1 MPRAGA
7 GRGLGS
13 ARIAGI
19 ARAGRS
25 RSGRVQAGASLAFR
39 ARTARAAAG
48 LAAVALS
55 CAACTAT
62 GNAGGQSSP
71 TPRPITAIV
80 QLGDSFSSGNGAG
93 TYEEDTCRRSP
104 DNYSAPLARELGA
117 SYTNASCSGART
129 SDIAEQ
135 VSAVTPAT
143 SVVFLTAGG
152 NDANFAQIVSS
163 CFVLRT
169 PMSCE
174 EAMNTATAALPAIE
188 TATLEI
194 LRSIDAASHG
204 QATAILVGYPRLF
217 AEHSY
222 LIPPVV
228 ESYDAGAAL
237 TQLQGAADAMQERVI
252 TQMRKETGSERF
264 LFASTRALFAGHE
277 PHAQAFRGSG
287 DSDDSEEAWL
297 VSPFT
302 STDIRAWMHPTAR
315 GYREIHAY
323 LRELLTQAGFAIHTI
338 PESTPRP

>member
-1 MPRAGA
+1 M
-7 GRGLGS
+7 L
-13 ARIAGI
+13 
-19 ARAGRS
+19 
-25 RSGRVQAGASLAFR
+25 RVG
-39 ARTARAAAG
+39 ARAAG
-48 LAAVALS
+48 VLAAVALS
-55 CAACTAT
+55 CAACTPT
-62 GNAGGQSSP
+62 GNAGAPPSP

-135 VSAVTPAT
+135 VSAVTPDT

-152 NDANFAQIVSS
+152 NNANFARIISS

-169 PMSCE
+169 PNSCE
-174 EAMNTATAALPAIE
+174 EAMNAATAALPAIE
-188 TATLEI
+188 ESTLEI
-194 LRSIDAASHG
+194 LRAIDTASHG

-222 LIPPVV
+222 RIPPVV

-237 TQLQGAADAMQERVI
+237 AQLQDAADAMQERV
-252 TQMRKETGSERF
+252 TAQMRKETGSKRF
-264 LFASTRALFAGHE
+264 LFASTHALFAGHE
-277 PHAQAFRGSG
+277 PRAQAFR
-287 DSDDSEEAWL
+287 DNEEAWL
-297 VSPFT
+297 VSPF
-302 STDIRAWMHPTAR
+302 SSSDVQAWMHPTAR

-323 LRELLTQAGFAIHTI
+323 LRELLPGAGFAIPAT
-338 PESTPRP
+338 PESIPATP

>member
-1 MPRAGA
+1 MPRVGA
-7 GRGLGS
+7 VRRGLGS
-13 ARIAGI
+13 ART

-25 RSGRVQAGASLAFR
+25 RSGRVQAGTSLAFR

-55 CAACTAT
+55 CAACTPT
-62 GNAGGQSSP
+62 GKAGGPPSP
-71 TPRPITAIV
+71 TPRPITTIV

-117 SYTNASCSGART
+117 SYTDASCSGART

-152 NDANFAQIVSS
+152 NDANFTQIISS

-169 PMSCE
+169 PNSCE

-188 TATLEI
+188 EATLGI
-194 LRSIDAASHG
+194 LRSIDTASHG

-237 TQLQGAADAMQERVI
+237 TQLQDAADAMQERVI
-252 TQMRKETGSERF
+252 VQMRKETGSDRF

-277 PHAQAFRGSG
+277 PRAHTFRGSD
-287 DSDDSEEAWL
+287 DSDDSEETWL

-323 LRELLTQAGFAIHTI
+323 LRELLAQAGFAV
-338 PESTPRP
+338 PETTPVTP